1 MTENITPHDFD
12 PRSEAIISYTVML
25 IALGRNFSMTPADL
39 SRWVLEQATARGYD
53 LFLFNGQTPTISE
66 YARHF
71 SEGRRLLY
79 SEVEMVENSQSISVI
94 SRLYMTDKNHIP
106 DAFYLYDV
114 DIDVYYRYVS
124 DLAHHHAAI
133 FGIRMAIEKRD
144 GKEIATF
151 FKG

>member
-1 MTENITPHDFD
+1 MIENITPDDFD
-12 PRSEAIISYTVML
+12 PRSEAIISYAVML
-25 IALGRNFSMTPADL
+25 IALGRKFSMTPADL
-39 SRWVLEQATARGYD
+39 SRWVLEEAMARGYD
-53 LFLFNGQTPTISE
+53 LFLFNGHAPTLSE

-79 SEVEMVENSQSISVI
+79 SEVKMVEDSQSISVI
-94 SRLYMTDKNHIP
+94 SRLYMTDKKHIP

-124 DLAHHHAAI
+124 DLASHHAAI
-133 FGIRMAIEKRD
+133 FGIHMAIEHRD

>member
-1 MTENITPHDFD
+1 MTENITPSNFD
-12 PRSEAIISYTVML
+12 PRSEAIIAYTVML
-25 IALGRNFSMTPADL
+25 IALAKDFSMTPADL
-39 SRWVLEQATARGYD
+39 SRWVLDQAMARGYD
-53 LFLFNGQTPTISE
+53 IFLFNGEKPTVTE

-71 SEGRRLLY
+71 SEGRKLIY
-79 SEVEMVENSQSISVI
+79 HHVDMVEHLQSVSVCSQ
-94 SRLYMTDKNHIP
+94 LYMTDKNHIP

-124 DLAHHHAAI
+124 ELARHHAAAFDI
-133 FGIRMAIEKRD
+133 QINIEHRD